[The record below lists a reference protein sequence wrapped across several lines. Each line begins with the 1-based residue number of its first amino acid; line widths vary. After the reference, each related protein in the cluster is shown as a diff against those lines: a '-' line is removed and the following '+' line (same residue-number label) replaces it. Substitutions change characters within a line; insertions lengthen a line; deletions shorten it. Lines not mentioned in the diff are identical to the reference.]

1 VDKQIERL
9 IEDNPNLSS
18 SMIANLVGLHK
29 NTVINAKKRLGIK
42 YNWFHFG
49 VGIPFVDYDASSTS
63 YRIRKD
69 GRKIYDGSFN
79 GAMEN
84 VDRLIYAL
92 DNGGLPPARKE
103 SYFIGLDFIKRDNH
117 HSN

>member
-1 VDKQIERL
+1 MDKQIERL

-29 NTVINAKKRLGIK
+29 NTIINTKKRLGIK
-42 YNWFHFG
+42 SNWFHFG

-92 DNGGLPPARKE
+92 DNGGLPPTRKE
-103 SYFIGLDFIKRDNH
+103 SYFIGLEFVR
-117 HSN
+117 

>member
-1 VDKQIERL
+1 MDKQIERL
-9 IEDNPNLSS
+9 IVDNPNLSS
-18 SMIANLVGLHK
+18 SMIASLVELHK
-29 NTVINAKKRLGIK
+29 NTIINAKKRLDITP
-42 YNWFHFG
+42 NWFHFG
-49 VGIPFVDYDASSTS
+49 MGIPFVDYDSSSTS

-84 VDRLIYAL
+84 LDRLIYAL
-92 DNGGLPPARKE
+92 DNGGLPPTRKE
-103 SYFIGLDFIKRDNH
+103 SYFVGLEFIKRDNH

>member
-1 VDKQIERL
+1 MDKQIERL

-18 SMIANLVGLHK
+18 SMIANLFGLHK
-29 NTVINAKKRLGIK
+29 NTVINAKKRLGVEF
-42 YNWFHFG
+42 NWFHFG

-69 GRKIYDGSFN
+69 GRKIYDGSFS

-84 VDRLIYAL
+84 VDRLIHAL
-92 DNGGLPPARKE
+92 DNGGLPPTRKE
-103 SYFIGLDFIKRDNH
+103 SYFIGLEFIC
-117 HSN
+117 

>member
-1 VDKQIERL
+1 MDKRFERL
-9 IEDNPNLSS
+9 IADNANLSS

-29 NTVINAKKRLGIK
+29 NTIIKAKKRLGIAP
-42 YNWFHFG
+42 NWFHFG

-63 YRIRKD
+63 YRVRQD
-69 GRKIYDGSFN
+69 GRKVYDGSFN

-92 DNGGLPPARKE
+92 DNGGLPPTRKE
-103 SYFIGLDFIKRDNH
+103 SYFAGLGFIKRDNH